1 MRFSDK
7 SYAKINLFLQVISK
21 RPDGFH
27 NLNTLFTKIDLF
39 DTITIES
46 ADKFSISC
54 TLSEVPTN
62 KNNLVWK
69 VKNIVED
76 RYGISC
82 CINVHIDKIIP
93 IGGGLGGG
101 SSNAA
106 TFLIMINKLYDLSL
120 SYDEQADILR
130 YVGSDTVFFL
140 HDCPMLGTGRGE
152 ILDAVPILPK
162 LNLLIVNPGIF
173 ISTGQIFSDKNLRLT
188 AYGEIIR
195 MRLPLSLNGLIEVM
209 SNDLETPAFIKFPE
223 LVKIKTA
230 LEEKGAVKA
239 MMSGSGSTLFG
250 IFKDEEDL
258 NRVYQY
264 FRTMYPDYFV
274 VKTTNI

>member
-130 YVGSDTVFFL
+130 SVGSDTVFFL
-140 HDCPMLGTGRGE
+140 HDCSMLGAGRGE
-152 ILDAVPILPK
+152 ILEVVPILPK

>member
-130 YVGSDTVFFL
+130 SVGSDTVFFL